1 MSSDFS
7 NNLSSV
13 YYTQQKYLIKKVL
26 LYQCGSDVHYL
37 CSTARSCVDRNNL
50 SELFSKLVAV
60 ESSSLTK
67 AYIDARVVGSG
78 CQSDLLIGTALALQ
92 QSKLGTV
99 RFVSPRILR
108 ATKHTPAE
116 VAFEAMLREDLPQLT
131 LTGGWRPVGVTE
143 LRSFQFLNNP
153 VNWSQ
158 HPAACVVDSL
168 LPLPLQRKLK
178 VVGDLPHPLKHA
190 LGQLL
195 SLIEDPRWFLTDDV
209 IASDHLL
216 DLTTE
221 LDSYFSVK
229 ESHAKVTK
237 ALADGRLFEPSTES
251 EQRLLV
257 LLQVCLGLTTCPLRV
272 RSLQL
277 SDTKSLLTLLI
288 KEYFHAIYSNAANW
302 DVDKCLRSVSGPAA
316 VAFSLRTIL
325 ALLSAYWLHETA
337 PTGWEFFVPS
347 HFFEEIARSTTS
359 KISANTKINQIR
371 FLTHEAAMRLALTVS
386 YARSAWPFKLGYK
399 PL

>member
-7 NNLSSV
+7 DLSSV
-13 YYTQQKYLIKKVL
+13 YTQQKHLIKKVL
-26 LYQCGSDVHYL
+26 LYQRGGDIHYR
-37 CSTARSCVDRNNL
+37 CSTASSCINTSEL
-50 SELFSKLVAV
+50 SNLFSKLVAE

-67 AYIDARVVGSG
+67 AYIDARVIGSS
-78 CQSDLLIGTALALQ
+78 CQSNLLLNTAAVLQ
-92 QSKLGTV
+92 QNKLGVV

-116 VAFEAMLREDLPQLT
+116 VAFEAMLRDDLPQLT

-143 LRSFQFLNNP
+143 LKSFQFLNNP
-153 VNWSQ
+153 ENWSQ

-178 VVGDLPHPLKHA
+178 IVGDLPQPLKNA
-190 LGQLL
+190 LNQLL

-216 DLTTE
+216 DITTE

-229 ESHAKVTK
+229 ESHVKVAE
-237 ALADGRLFEPSTES
+237 ALAAERLFEPSTEA

-257 LLQVCLGLTTCPLRV
+257 LLQVCLGLTACPLRV
-272 RSLQL
+272 KSLQL
-277 SDTKSLLTLLI
+277 SGTKSLLTLLI
-288 KEYFHAIYSNAANW
+288 KEYFHAILPASVNW
-302 DVDKCLRSVSGPAA
+302 DIGKCLKSVSGPAA
-316 VAFSLRTIL
+316 VAFSLKTIL
-325 ALLSAYWLHETA
+325 SLISTYWLSETS
-337 PTGWEFFVPS
+337 PIGWEFFVPS
-347 HFFEEIARSTTS
+347 YFFEEIARSTAA
-359 KISANTKINQIR
+359 KVSANAKNNQIR
-371 FLTHEAAMRLALTVS
+371 FLTPEAVLRLALTVS

-399 PL
+399 PLY